1 MLTAAD
7 PVAAD
12 RWLTGGRVYTQV
24 ADRLREQIVT
34 GELPPGGVLPSEAQ
48 LCTRF
53 GVARNT
59 VRRGLALLED
69 EGLITTIPSKGRVVA
84 AVGEQTAPYRYL
96 VIAAE
101 LRARIESGELQP
113 GGALPSEAGLRR
125 RYGASRNT
133 VRQALAVLER
143 DGLVVAE
150 HGRGRFVRLSG

>member
-1 MLTAAD
+1 MAT
-7 PVAAD
+7 D
-12 RWLTGGRVYTQV
+12 RWLTGGQVYTQV

-34 GELPPGGVLPSEAQ
+34 GEFPPGSALPSEAQ
-48 LCTRF
+48 LCARF

-59 VRRGLALLED
+59 VRRGLALLEE

-84 AVGEQTAPYRYL
+84 AIGEQSAPYRYL
-96 VIAAE
+96 AIAAE
-101 LRARIESGELQP
+101 LRARIERGEPQP
-113 GGALPSEAGLRR
+113 GSALPSEAELRR

-150 HGRGRFVRLSG
+150 HGRGRFVRPSA